1 MPAQHTEGLNV
12 RQEQGRKRNGGRAG
26 REGRKKER
34 RERRQDGGRRGKE
47 GRKEKEGG
55 KKEWGVEGRRKEGS
69 ETSYVSIGKRS
80 CHNQA
85 FQSSNSHPKR
95 Q

>member
-1 MPAQHTEGLNV
+1 MKAGWREEGEGG
-12 RQEQGRKRNGGRAG
+12 QEG
-26 REGRKKER
+26 
-34 RERRQDGGRRGKE
+34 GGRRQE
-47 GRKEKEGG
+47 GMGG
-55 KKEWGVEGRRKEGS
+55 GGRRKEGS
-69 ETSYVSIGKRS
+69 ETSYVSIGKRP

>member
-1 MPAQHTEGLNV
+1 MKAGWREEGEGG
-12 RQEQGRKRNGGRAG
+12 QEGG
-26 REGRKKER
+26 
-34 RERRQDGGRRGKE
+34 GGRRQE
-47 GRKEKEGG
+47 GMGG
-55 KKEWGVEGRRKEGS
+55 GGRRKEGS
-69 ETSYVSIGKRS
+69 ETSYVSIGQRS